1 MSRRYP
7 QFKTL
12 EEFAKS
18 KPKLEDLEAIAREL
32 VDEYV
37 ASYELSSQLEHIRP
51 RQERD
56 EQFENAAILQQ

>member
-18 KPKLEDLEAIAREL
+18 KLKLEDLEAIAREL

-37 ASYELSSQLEHIRP
+37 ASYELSSQLERI
-51 RQERD
+51 
-56 EQFENAAILQQ
+56 